1 MITKPSFYQS
11 RIFPLIFM
19 FVTTF
24 FCILLTSGL
33 YLATFD
39 RTVAN
44 ELSFT
49 RKAILQAAAIEFENT
64 TEGIEQVYLEK
75 IREQDGFYTAD
86 STQGTR
92 YIIPVDGPGLWGT
105 ISIMVGLEEDL
116 TTFSGV
122 AIVSQNETPGLG
134 GRIEE
139 PWFTAQFVGKKPPFT
154 LVEEGTATLDNEV
167 DAITGATRTSEY
179 FRNLTNQAP
188 ASGQHI
194 IKGGE

>member
-1 MITKPSFYQS
+1 MSVQRSFYKE

-33 YLATFD
+33 YLATLD
-39 RTVAN
+39 RAQAN
-44 ELSFT
+44 ELSFA
-49 RKAILQAAAIEFENT
+49 RRAILQAASLEFTNT
-64 TEGIEQVYLEK
+64 TEGIEQAYHQQIEEHL
-75 IREQDGFYTAD
+75 GYYTATGD
-86 STQGTR
+86 FGTR
-92 YIIPVDGPGLWGT
+92 YIIPLEGPGLWGT

-116 TTFSGV
+116 QTFAGV

-139 PWFTAQFVGKKPPFT
+139 AWFTAQFKGKRTPMV
-154 LVEEGTATLDNEV
+154 LVEEGTASLANEI

-179 FRNLTNQAP
+179 FKNLTARVPSEAQR
-188 ASGQHI
+188 I
-194 IKGGE
+194 IRGE